1 MVTSSSLYALGFALI
16 FIGILII
23 AIAIILLSISG
34 TKKGKVR
41 GGGVI
46 MIGPVPIIFGTD
58 KSSPKTVILL
68 SLALTVMLI
77 IVFAMYYLM
86 FR

>member
-1 MVTSSSLYALGFALI
+1 MMTSSSLYALGFALI
-16 FIGILII
+16 SIGILVIV
-23 AIAIILLSISG
+23 IAIILLSISG
-34 TKKGKVR
+34 SQKGKVR

-58 KSSPKTVILL
+58 KSSLKTVILL

-77 IVFAMYYLM
+77 IVLAMYYLM